1 MKKLSTD
8 KLTVEKIEKLLENKE
23 IDSTLREN
31 LEAKKKILATQ
42 QTVRK

>member
-1 MKKLSTD
+1 MKKLSNE
-8 KLTVEKIEKLLENKE
+8 KLTVEKIDKMLQNKD
-23 IDSTLREN
+23 IDPTLRES

>member
-1 MKKLSTD
+1 MKTLSND
-8 KLTVEKIEKLLENKE
+8 KLTVEKIEKLLQNK
-23 IDSTLREN
+23 DLDPTLRES

>member
-8 KLTVEKIEKLLENKE
+8 KLTVEKIEKLLQNKE